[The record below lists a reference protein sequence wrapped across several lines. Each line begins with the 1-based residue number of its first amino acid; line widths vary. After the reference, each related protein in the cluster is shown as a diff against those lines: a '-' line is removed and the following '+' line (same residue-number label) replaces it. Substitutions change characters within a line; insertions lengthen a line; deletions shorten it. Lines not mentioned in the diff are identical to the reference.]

1 MCSKESA
8 FWDEKI
14 VLLENLRPVLLI
26 TVLRAEHDFPVQLSE
41 NKFYCNGSTGNC
53 LFPRAQL
60 TKMWIRV
67 RVLCEKPPCTHLIEI
82 LCADQMLPQTW
93 ILRWNFRVIKMSSC
107 SRDSPENPS
116 SAWSWVRLAWLGQL
130 GVPDHIHKKDKLRCT
145 VYEDIV
151 FKKNPKLSL
160 S

>member
-41 NKFYCNGSTGNC
+41 NKFYSNGSTGNC

-60 TKMWIRV
+60 TKTWIRV
-67 RVLCEKPPCTHLIEI
+67 RVLCKKPPCTHLIEI
-82 LCADQMLPQTW
+82 LCADQMLPQTR
-93 ILRWNFRVIKMSSC
+93 ILRWNLRVIKMSSR

-116 SAWSWVRLAWLGQL
+116 SAWSWARSAWLGQL

-151 FKKNPKLSL
+151 F
-160 S
+160 